1 MRIVVTGAGGFLGCH
16 LVPRLADAGYEVIAS
31 SSQKPSHLRSRWGVE
46 LDGPVAGSVAVVP
59 PERTTEVLGEAG
71 RIDVLIHG
79 AFPRN
84 LGGSQLG
91 GGLDY
96 NADLFAAADAA
107 GVPLVVNVSSQSVYD
122 AKRVDAASE
131 SSPLVLDTPYAT
143 AKYATEVMAARI
155 CSRSRVVNARLAS
168 LIGVGF
174 DQRVVNKMVLRAADG
189 HGLTVKGVDQAFG
202 FMDVRDAADALIAV
216 STGALRQGRGDQ
228 SPNDVVNIGVNGDV
242 SLRSIAL
249 LVADIARQEIG
260 TSVAVDESEAV
271 NPTCTSALDVSRLAT
286 EYGFSAKINLE
297 ETVRD
302 LFRALS

>member
-31 SSQKPSHLRSRWGVE
+31 SSQEPSHLRSQWATGRDGTDVE
-46 LDGPVAGSVAVVP
+46 SVAVVP
-59 PERTTEVLGEAG
+59 PAKTTEIIGEAG
-71 RIDVLIHG
+71 PIDVLIHG

-84 LGGSQLG
+84 LGGSQLA

-96 NADLFAAADAA
+96 NADLFRAADAA
-107 GVPLVVNVSSQSVYD
+107 GVRLVVNVSSQSVYD
-122 AKRVDAASE
+122 PKRMDAASE
-131 SSPLVLDTPYAT
+131 SSPLVLGTPYAT
-143 AKYATEVMAARI
+143 AKYATEVMATRI
-155 CSRSRVVNARLAS
+155 CTRPRVVNARLAS
-168 LIGVGF
+168 LIGIGF
-174 DQRVVNKMVLRAADG
+174 DQRVVNKMVARAADG
-189 HGLTVKGVDQAFG
+189 HGLTVKGSDQAFG
-202 FMDVRDAADALIAV
+202 FMDVRDAANALIAV
-216 STGALRQGRGDQ
+216 ATGALRQDRGDQ

-271 NPTCTSALDVSRLAT
+271 NPTCTSALDVSKLAT
-286 EYGFSAKINLE
+286 EYGFSAKISLE